1 MTDLAATDELFFT
14 RTGLDRNRVT
24 RIVEDALKGADDG
37 ELYLEYS
44 QSEGLVFDNGR
55 PDVMVPRN
63 HPGLRAYAAVGFQ
76 GAGMFQAFW
85 VADGRILGAAT
96 EYAMVDQATANEY
109 QPLQ

>member
-1 MTDLAATDELFFT
+1 MRDIRCRNTARGCWAAAIVAILAVLAASGGTHQAVGQEF
-14 RTGLDRNRVT
+14 
-24 RIVEDALKGADDG
+24 ALTQI
-37 ELYLEYS
+37 EM
-44 QSEGLVFDNGR
+44 VFDNGR